1 MSSAELSIDI
11 AQLVSRARAGEA
23 IDATVEGE
31 TLHAKYPGLGMS
43 AELIGKAVT
52 RAAAMMGVDVDGPRE
67 PNAAI
72 LADQLESGFGHPAE
86 SGRQSGAGETFDP
99 AEAPALVALQDETLA
114 PAGAAVAESVG
125 GDVAKPILPGPA
137 EDGVPPDVSAA
148 EPAEPE
154 RELDEV
160 LARSG
165 LRRPVAAMR
174 RAFFGA

>member
-31 TLHAKYPGLGMS
+31 TLRAKYPGLGMS
-43 AELIGKAVT
+43 AELIGKAVV

-67 PNAAI
+67 PNAAPPP
-72 LADQLESGFGHPAE
+72 DQLESGNCQPAG
-86 SGRQSGAGETFDP
+86 SRPQSGAAETLDP
-99 AEAPALVALQDETLA
+99 AEAPAPFAMEDETLA
-114 PAGAAVAESVG
+114 PAGAGIAESAG
-125 GDVAKPILPGPA
+125 GDVADPILAGAA
-137 EDGVPPDVSAA
+137 EDGVLPDVSAT

-154 RELDEV
+154 GEPDEV

-165 LRRPVAAMR
+165 LGRPVAAMR